1 MSRLITIAAG
11 AALVTLLACQR
22 MKPVADVLA
31 DARKAHLGGEDR
43 AAVIHLKN
51 LLQQE
56 PGHAAARRM
65 LGELHLV
72 LGDAV
77 SAEKEL
83 RRALALGQPR
93 QELLPLLVRAMLA
106 QASYQGV
113 LEELQAEPARPVVLA
128 WRADALLGLGKADD
142 AGLLYSQALGKDAK
156 LIGAHL
162 GQARLALLRN
172 DAGAAS
178 ESVERALAS
187 GPYDT
192 DALRFRGDL
201 LRLRGDLAGALAAY
215 RLVLAHDRN
224 NAQAYADIAALH
236 LLEGKPG
243 LARQQLEAARKV
255 QPASLV
261 ILYTQGL
268 LDLAEGKHKA
278 ALERAQMVLR
288 SAPDHLPSML
298 LAASVEL
305 ETGATT
311 QARAHI
317 LRYRQAQPRE
327 PFALRLQA
335 LCDLR
340 DGKEADALALL
351 EAAIAD
357 HPQQVDLLALGGEA
371 AMRAGKHE
379 LAARW
384 FGQAS
389 SLAPESGSLQA
400 ANGLSL
406 LSQGQDARAIGVLEQ
421 ATQKEGEAAA
431 RAGSLLVMTYL
442 RNRDFA
448 KAMERVRQMEAQ
460 DDNPSLQNLKGGV
473 LLASGDLAGA
483 RKAFARSLQL
493 DPSHLPALDNLAEL
507 DMLEKKAPQARQ
519 RYAAALERKRNSVPL
534 MMALARLET
543 REGNVPAAI
552 GWLERAIAAVPDAIA
567 PAQTLAALYLRDGQA
582 AKALRQAQ
590 RLQAQHP
597 NEPASLDLL
606 AQAES
611 AAGQHAQALDSL
623 QKLAL
628 LRPLEADIPMRMA
641 RSSLAMGQKEPA
653 LNAVRKALALA
664 PGREDALLL
673 ASALLLDR
681 RAFDEARK
689 LAQAVQQ
696 RQPGAGLGFKLEG
709 DALLEEGKAADA
721 VAQYERAYALQRIG
735 PVMIALHRA
744 LHAAGKP
751 DAADQRMRDWLG
763 QHATDQPTRLYYASH
778 LLQQSR
784 FSAARHEYETILQRD
799 PDNVLA
805 LNDLAWALLQA
816 KEGDALPPAER
827 AYRLAPR
834 NPAVADT
841 LAWVLAER
849 GSAARAL
856 PLLKKALETAPAAS
870 DIRLHYAHVLFRS
883 GDKRAARGQC
893 EQLLALQDF
902 AHRAEVESLL
912 AKL

>member
-11 AALVTLLACQR
+11 VVLATLLACQR

-31 DARKAHLGGEDR
+31 DARRAHDRGEDR

-56 PGHAAARRM
+56 PGHATARRM
-65 LGELHLV
+65 LGELHLA

-93 QELLPLLVRAMLA
+93 QELLPPLIRAMLA
-106 QASYQGV
+106 QASYQEI
-113 LEELQAEPARPVVLA
+113 LDELQAEPPSPAILA
-128 WRADALLGLGKADD
+128 WRGNALLGLGKAED
-142 AGLLYSQALGKDAK
+142 AGRLYSQALRKDAK
-156 LIGAHL
+156 LIEAHL

-172 DAGAAS
+172 DAGAAGD
-178 ESVERALAS
+178 SVGHALAS
-187 GPYDT
+187 EPNNT

-215 RLVLAHDRN
+215 RQILGHDRN

-236 LLEGKPG
+236 LLDGKPG

-278 ALERAQMVLR
+278 ALERAQMVLH

-305 ETGATT
+305 ETGATA

-317 LRYRQAQPRE
+317 LRYRQSQPAE

-335 LCDLR
+335 MCDLR
-340 DGKEADALALL
+340 EGKEADALALL
-351 EAAIAD
+351 ETAIAEN
-357 HPQQVDLLALGGEA
+357 PQEVDLLALGGEA
-371 AMRAGKHE
+371 AMRTGKHE

-389 SLAPESGSLQA
+389 GLAPESGNLQA

-406 LSQGQDARAIGVLEQ
+406 LSQGQDARAIDALEQ
-421 ATQKEGEAAA
+421 ATRKEGAAAA

-442 RNRDFA
+442 RNRDFV

-460 DDNPSLQNLKGGV
+460 GDNPSLQNLKGGV

-483 RKAFARSLQL
+483 RKAFARALQL

-507 DMLEKKAPQARQ
+507 DMLEKKVPQARQ
-519 RYAAALERKRNSVPL
+519 RYAAALERQHDSLPL
-534 MMALARLET
+534 MMALARLEA
-543 REGNVPAAI
+543 RQGNLPAAI
-552 GWLERAIAAVPDAIA
+552 RWLERAIAAAPDAMA
-567 PAQTLAALYLRDGQA
+567 PAQTLTALYLRDGQA
-582 AKALRQAQ
+582 GKALRQAQ
-590 RLQAQHP
+590 RLQAQRP

-606 AQAES
+606 AQAAS
-611 AAGQHAQALDSL
+611 AAGQHAQALESL
-623 QKLAL
+623 RKLAL
-628 LRPLEADIPMRMA
+628 LRPLEAEIPMRMA
-641 RSSLAMGQKEPA
+641 RTSLALGQKEPA
-653 LNAVRKALALA
+653 LNAVRKALVLA

-673 ASALLLDR
+673 ASSLLLDR
-681 RAFDEARK
+681 RALDEARK
-689 LAQAVQQ
+689 LAQSVQQ

-709 DALLEEGKAADA
+709 DALLEEGKAAAA
-721 VAQYERAYALQRIG
+721 VAQYERAYALQPIG
-735 PVMIALHRA
+735 QVMIALHRA

-751 DAADQRMRDWLG
+751 GAADQRMRDWFG
-763 QHATDQPTRLYYASH
+763 QHPSDQPTRLYYASH

-784 FSAARHEYETILQRD
+784 FSAARHEYETILQHD

-849 GSAARAL
+849 GSHARAL
-856 PLLKKALETAPAAS
+856 PLLKTALQAAPAAS
-870 DIRLHYAHVLFRS
+870 DIRLHYAHVLFRN

-893 EQLLALQDF
+893 EQLLAVQGF

>member
-1 MSRLITIAAG
+1 
-11 AALVTLLACQR
+11 
-22 MKPVADVLA
+22 
-31 DARKAHLGGEDR
+31 
-43 AAVIHLKN
+43 VIHLKN

-72 LGDAV
+72 LGDAA

-83 RRALALGQPR
+83 RRSLALGQPR

-113 LEELQAEPARPVVLA
+113 LQELQAEPAHPVVLA
-128 WRADALLGLGKADD
+128 WRGDALLGLGKAED

-178 ESVERALAS
+178 ECVERALAS

-192 DALRFRGDL
+192 EALRFRGDL

-215 RLVLAHDRN
+215 RLILAHDRN
-224 NAQAYADIAALH
+224 NAQAYADLAALH

-305 ETGATT
+305 ETGATA

-406 LSQGQDARAIGVLEQ
+406 LSQGQDARAIDVLEQ
-421 ATQKEGEAAA
+421 ATQKAGAAAA

-507 DMLEKKAPQARQ
+507 DLLEKKAPQARQ

-552 GWLERAIAAVPDAIA
+552 GWLERAIAAVPDAMA
-567 PAQTLAALYLRDGQA
+567 PAQTLAALYLRAGQA

-721 VAQYERAYALQRIG
+721 VAQYERAYAMQRIG

-763 QHATDQPTRLYYASH
+763 QHASDQPTRLYYASH

-856 PLLKKALETAPAAS
+856 PLLKKALEAAPAAS

-893 EQLLALQDF
+893 EQLLALQGF